1 MAEWLRVYLMCVFVS
16 RYSDSRRTGGHM
28 VNPWDAGMGPREVG
42 GGGGYGAH
50 ASAFGAAGMG
60 MGSSGGGGS
69 GGGTSH
75 LLGSLNQLS
84 QMGNDKSKL
93 ALNILS
99 AVLQSVSYFI
109 YFLVPLMFFFFP
121 SPFISRTAPCPFA
134 ARFIC
139 NV

>member
-1 MAEWLRVYLMCVFVS
+1 
-16 RYSDSRRTGGHM
+16 M

-109 YFLVPLMFFFFP
+109 YFLVPLMFFSSHHHLYQELHHVLLQQDLFVMCR
-121 SPFISRTAPCPFA
+121 I
-134 ARFIC
+134 
-139 NV
+139 